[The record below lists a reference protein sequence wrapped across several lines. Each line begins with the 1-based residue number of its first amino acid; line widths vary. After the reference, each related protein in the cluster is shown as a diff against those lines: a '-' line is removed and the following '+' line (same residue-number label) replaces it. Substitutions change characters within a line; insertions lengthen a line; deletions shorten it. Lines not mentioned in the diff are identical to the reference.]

1 MAKRSAGLSAETR
14 RALTA
19 QEWSERRRAVLSLS
33 SMEAEK
39 AWPALEVA
47 LADPSDDVRHAAVV
61 VIGRLDLHR
70 AHDELLKPRILAS
83 PDANLRW
90 AAVATLGRMGETRDI
105 IPLTRMLQDGDWLV
119 RNEARK
125 VLAQAVGRLGEV
137 TRAPQ
142 AHAAV
147 DTLIH
152 LLFIDSETLRPLV
165 IRSLCRHGSRAL
177 PALRE
182 ALNEPSPAMLEGV
195 VRVLGLLYDRHSLG
209 DLIRLSGHE
218 DRRVRC
224 AVAHALG
231 RLGGAAAARTL
242 VRMMGVRQTDV
253 CDAAEEA
260 LEAVG
265 REALS
270 PILEVLQHEVC
281 VRLRLRCIRLLG
293 RMKAP
298 EALPVLRENLR
309 SSYYRIRQS
318 TIQTLVAYGPAL
330 SAELL
335 PLLKVHEPQVDGLLA
350 QLSGEAS
357 LDGRLRLIRVIGET
371 GNHLAVQP
379 LKKVRDQASHEEG
392 FVLRRS
398 VNQAL
403 FQLGCSSWERYCL
416 LSVLGQIASEEEAV
430 QLLPNLEHPSYYVR
444 NRAVRSLARFSTP
457 QVARALARRA
467 EEDPRHF
474 VRRTALQVLGSLHV
488 DKGLRYQSAGSAM
501 LDKAPGVR
509 VEAARVL
516 GRLLN
521 DKAVPLLVAGLL
533 DEVWSVRESCEI
545 ALRNFPAKALKP
557 VCRLLDEER
566 EVVRLRAARL
576 LGDLGDAAALPALKR
591 RLKREEAGGR
601 VWETLQRSVGK
612 LEA

>member
-1 MAKRSAGLSAETR
+1 MARRKPGLPAETR
-14 RALTA
+14 RAL
-19 QEWSERRRAVLSLS
+19 QGEDWSERRRAVLSLS
-33 SMEAEK
+33 QTEAET
-39 AWPALEVA
+39 AWPALESA

-61 VIGRLDLHR
+61 VIGRLDLRR
-70 AHDELLKPRILAS
+70 AHDELLKPRILDS

-90 AAVATLGRMGETRDI
+90 AAVTALGSMGETRDI

-125 VLAQAVGRLGEV
+125 VLAQAVGRLGE
-137 TRAPQ
+137 A
-142 AHAAV
+142 AGGASAGDAV

-152 LLFIDSETLRPLV
+152 LLFIESETLRPLV
-165 IRSLCRHGSRAL
+165 MRSLCRHGSRAL

-182 ALNEPSPAMLEGV
+182 ALKEPSPAMLEGV

-209 DLIRLSGHE
+209 ELVRLSGHE
-218 DRRVRC
+218 DRRVRR
-224 AVAHALG
+224 AVAQALG
-231 RLGGAAAARTL
+231 RLGGPDAARTL
-242 VRMMGVRQTDV
+242 VRMLGVRQADV

-260 LEAVG
+260 LVELG
-265 REALS
+265 RDALA
-270 PILEVLQHEVC
+270 PILEVLQHEAC
-281 VRLRLRCIRLLG
+281 VRLRVRCIRLLG
-293 RMKAP
+293 RMRAP

-318 TIQTLVAYGPAL
+318 TIQTLVAYGPSL
-330 SAELL
+330 NAELL
-335 PLLKVHEPQVDGLLA
+335 PLLKVHEPQVDGLLG
-350 QLSGEAS
+350 QLSNEGS
-357 LDGRLRLIRVIGET
+357 LEGRLRLIRVIGET
-371 GNHLAVQP
+371 GNHVAVQA
-379 LKKVRDQASHEEG
+379 LKEVRDHALTDEG
-392 FVLRRS
+392 FALRRT

-416 LSVLGQIASEEEAV
+416 LAVLGQTAAEEEAS
-430 QLLPNLEHPSYYVR
+430 QLLPSLDHPSYYVR

-457 QVARALARRA
+457 QVARALARSA
-467 EEDPRHF
+467 GEDPRHF
-474 VRRTALQVLGSLHV
+474 VRRTALQVLGALNV
-488 DKGLRYQSAGSAM
+488 DKGLRYQSAGGAM
-501 LDKAPGVR
+501 LDSAPGVR

-566 EVVRLRAARL
+566 DVVRLRAARL
-576 LGDLGDAAALPALKR
+576 LGDLGDVAALPALRR
-591 RLKREEAGGR
+591 RLKREEEGSR
-601 VWETLQRSVGK
+601 VWDTIQRSVGK